1 MKNIRQNKFL
11 NIRQKYNR
19 VSPLPPCHVID
30 KIQEE
35 LSKQQ
40 HVSGYTDGND
50 ARLRIQN
57 GYTNM
62 LSPQLDIQVRKRGK
76 GSYISGVLVADSKL
90 WAAYIFLL
98 ASALVLFFLGIL
110 MFIYKWAF
118 QLEQPIAWA
127 IPTGFALFILAMA
140 LCKFGQFK
148 AKNQIDQLWR
158 FFDDAI
164 NAREKKQRELLKE
177 LFPDEELII

>member
-1 MKNIRQNKFL
+1 LKKITQKSFFSIRLRYK
-11 NIRQKYNR
+11 R

-40 HVSGYTDGND
+40 LLSGHTDGND

-57 GYTNM
+57 GYTNI
-62 LSPQLDIQVRKRGK
+62 LSPQFDIQVRKRGK

-90 WAAYIFLL
+90 WTVYIFLL
-98 ASALVLFFLGIL
+98 VSAVVLFFLGIL

-118 QLEQPIAWA
+118 QIEQQIAWVV
-127 IPTGFALFILAMA
+127 PTGFALVILAMA

-164 NAREKKQRELLKE
+164 DAREKKQRELLNE
-177 LFPDEELII
+177 LFPGEDIMI

>member
-1 MKNIRQNKFL
+1 MVS
-11 NIRQKYNR
+11 IRQKFKR
-19 VSPLPPCHVID
+19 VSTLPPCHVID

-35 LSKQQ
+35 LSKHQ
-40 HVSGYTDGND
+40 HVSGHTDGND
-50 ARLRIQN
+50 AMLKIQN

-76 GSYISGVLVADSKL
+76 GSYISGVLIADSKL
-90 WAAYIFLL
+90 WTAYIFLL

-127 IPTGFALFILAMA
+127 IPTGFALAALAMA
-140 LCKFGQFK
+140 LCKFGQYK
-148 AKNQIDQLWR
+148 AKNQIAQLWR
-158 FFDDAI
+158 FFEDAI
-164 NAREKKQRELLKE
+164 DAREKKQRELLKE
-177 LFPDEELII
+177 LFPEEELMI